1 MFRCMYRKTNLS
13 GESQMTTVTQMKCAC
28 PSCLCVVSLTEAIEK
43 SGKSYCS
50 SACADGH
57 PNGSGCGHTGCECN
71 K

>member
-1 MFRCMYRKTNLS
+1 
-13 GESQMTTVTQMKCAC
+13 MTTVTQMKCAC

-50 SACADGH
+50 TACADGH
-57 PNGSGCGHTGCECN
+57 PSGSGCGHTGCECS